1 MSCPSNFSLF
11 YHMNNIWRGVKIK
24 NLVIMQFP
32 SVTPSIRP
40 TYLRHILI
48 LEHPEPVAYRQSD
61 NVPYTHTHAML

>member
-1 MSCPSNFSLF
+1 
-11 YHMNNIWRGVKIK
+11 
-24 NLVIMQFP
+24 MQFP

-61 NVPYTHTHAML
+61 NVPYTHTRYVTIAYTSICILLDFKRQDGRT